1 MNTIH
6 DEMGRT
12 FTDDYIS
19 TKSRQ
24 IKAHAIGNNRGRE
37 KSEQG
42 AEKARLPVA
51 NPGTSQ
57 ETVSSHQTANSVR
70 PHSLRISQTRTALH

>member
-6 DEMGRT
+6 DETDRT
-12 FTDDYIS
+12 STDDDIS
-19 TKSRQ
+19 TKNRQ
-24 IKAHAIGNNRGRE
+24 IKAHETTEAE
-37 KSEQG
+37 SKSEQG

-57 ETVSSHQTANSVR
+57 ETVSSHQTNSVR